1 MVIVFTIYYEKTG
14 TDLIQTTQSE
24 VEDNTYVAKPDIIMD
39 YAMVGTTGVH
49 NTRRLCPSY
58 HLSTR

>member
-1 MVIVFTIYYEKTG
+1 MKKTG

-24 VEDNTYVAKPDIIMD
+24 VQDNTYVAKPDIVMD
-39 YAMVGTTGVH
+39 YAMVGTTGVL

-58 HLSTR
+58 HLATR

>member
-24 VEDNTYVAKPDIIMD
+24 VEDNTNVAKPDIIMD
-39 YAMVGTTGVH
+39 YAMVGTTGVL
-49 NTRRLCPSY
+49 NTSRLCPSY
-58 HLSTR
+58 HLATL